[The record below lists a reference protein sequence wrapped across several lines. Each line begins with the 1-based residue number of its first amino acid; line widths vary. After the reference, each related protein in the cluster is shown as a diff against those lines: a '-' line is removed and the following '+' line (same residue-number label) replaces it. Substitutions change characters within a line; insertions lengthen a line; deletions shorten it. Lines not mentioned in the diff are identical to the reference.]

1 MVPDFP
7 EVPLRAVRTEK
18 YLDTRMLLLPLAM
31 ACVMQRQWH
40 VADKLLQ
47 TILLRSCILETHH
60 APKHVLQDA
69 NKDYHYELLINI
81 YIKMFPVVNI
91 LSIRSFMQI
100 SMFQKYSCDRFRKHQ
115 WLSLQEANVANKMRS
130 RMECPRNGASICFES
145 VNMEFQSSVLEKLQ
159 VRQHMSMHSWQVC
172 VLLLLRRIHSVF
184 LFWIAAQLGAKIQF
198 AWTQCCCSMHAKINF
213 QDTLL
218 YNELLTNMQDYN
230 TIVLSSFF
238 RI

>member
-47 TILLRSCILETHH
+47 TILLRSCMLETHH

-81 YIKMFPVVNI
+81 YIYKMFPVVNI

-100 SMFQKYSCDRFRKHQ
+100 SYLCFRNILATDSGSISGSRCKKRMLRIKCDPVWNAREMVQVFVLNQSIWNFKARYWRSCKYD
-115 WLSLQEANVANKMRS
+115 N
-130 RMECPRNGASICFES
+130 ICQCTHGKF
-145 VNMEFQSSVLEKLQ
+145 
-159 VRQHMSMHSWQVC
+159 
-172 VLLLLRRIHSVF
+172 VF
-184 LFWIAAQLGAKIQF
+184 
-198 AWTQCCCSMHAKINF
+198 
-213 QDTLL
+213 
-218 YNELLTNMQDYN
+218 Y
-230 TIVLSSFF
+230 FF
-238 RI
+238 